1 MEKLK
6 RGLVL
11 ILCVIGMLVV
21 FAGCSQPKII
31 TAIDSKDDTMKLIYS
46 DGDTDVGLFVCNIGE
61 DGSLTNCKDKPLE
74 FKD

>member
-1 MEKLK
+1 MGKLK

-11 ILCVIGMLVV
+11 FLCAIGILA
-21 FAGCSQPKII
+21 FFGCSQPKII

-46 DGDTDVGLFVCNIGE
+46 DGSKDVGLFVCNIGE